1 MGGTHTEIV
10 KKDTVVQIQEGSYT
24 LQVDNQFIQVSAQQH
39 IILQVGQSSITLTPD
54 GIEIKGKVITTTSS
68 ETTTITGAT
77 VRIND

>member
-1 MGGTHTEIV
+1 M
-10 KKDTVVQIQEGSYT
+10 
-24 LQVDNQFIQVSAQQH
+24 DNQFIQVSAQQH
-39 IILQVGQSSITLTPD
+39 IILQVGQSSITLTPE